1 MNDEQLKQL
10 LCDADAAMPPPANSD
25 HLAKQ
30 VLRRAHRRAQIRG
43 ALGIGAVLLLAGIMT
58 WAALRPDV
66 RPNLAQRQEEILPR
80 HQPSAGDEAKV
91 QLAQLE
97 MDAELHQSIA
107 TALLQA
113 SLRQERAAKSTRSF
127 VRAANLEA
135 SFAETRDETAHVMVV
150 QADRLLN
157 RPEGRSEAIAT
168 YRRVTELFPATSG
181 ASAARQRLRE
191 LRA

>member
-10 LCDADAAMPPPANSD
+10 LCDADAAVPPPANSD

-30 VLRRAHRRAQIRG
+30 VLRRAHRRTQIRG
-43 ALGIGAVLLLAGIMT
+43 AFGIAAVLLLAGIMT
-58 WAALRPDV
+58 WGAVRPRV
-66 RPNLAQRQEEILPR
+66 RPNLAQQREEIVPR
-80 HQPSAGDEAKV
+80 HQASPGVEAKV

-97 MDAELHQSIA
+97 IDAELHQSVA

-113 SLRQERAAKSTRSF
+113 SLRQEHREKSARSF
-127 VRAANLEA
+127 VKAANLEA

-150 QADRLLN
+150 QADRLLS
-157 RPEGRSEAIAT
+157 RPDGRSEAIAT
-168 YRRVTELFPATSG
+168 YRRVTELFPATSS

>member
-10 LCDADAAMPPPANSD
+10 LCDADAALSPPATAHD
-25 HLAKQ
+25 VAKR
-30 VLRRAHRRAQIRG
+30 VLRRAQRRTQIRS
-43 ALGIGAVLLLAGIMT
+43 ALGIGAVLLLAGIVT
-58 WAALRPDV
+58 WTALRPNV
-66 RPNLAQRQEEILPR
+66 RPKLVQRQEEILPR
-80 HQPSAGDEAKV
+80 HQASPSAEAKV

-97 MDAELHQSIA
+97 MDAELHQSLA

-127 VRAANLEA
+127 VKAANLEA

-150 QADRLLN
+150 QADRLLS
-157 RPEGRSEAIAT
+157 RSEGRSEAIAT

>member
-1 MNDEQLKQL
+1 MNDEQLEQL
-10 LCDADAAMPPPANSD
+10 LRDADAAVRPPTPSLDLAN
-25 HLAKQ
+25 Q
-30 VLRRAHRRAQIRG
+30 VLRRAHRRTQIRG
-43 ALGIGAVLLLAGIMT
+43 ALGIGAILLLAGIMT
-58 WAALRPDV
+58 WAALRPGV
-66 RPNLAQRQEEILPR
+66 RPNLAQRQEEIVPL
-80 HQPSAGDEAKV
+80 HQASPGAEAKV

-97 MDAELHQSIA
+97 MDAELHQSVA

-127 VRAANLEA
+127 VKAANLEA

-150 QADRLLN
+150 QADRLLS
-157 RPEGRSEAIAT
+157 RPDGRSEAIAT